1 MHVQAITTSYVHIY
15 TDLDGCSYNTVVEG
29 KKRLQSKI
37 IRSFWINCFGE
48 SVIELPVGNVSNEVE
63 NILYTPMLC
72 WVCCMLPLKLHL
84 RHHTRFHE
92 STCTCKQLSFQFF
105 SLSTLDL

>member
-1 MHVQAITTSYVHIY
+1 MHVQAITASYVY
-15 TDLDGCSYNTVVEG
+15 TDLDGCSYNTVAEG
-29 KKRLQSKI
+29 KKRLLSKI
-37 IRSFWINCFGE
+37 IVSVLVK

-72 WVCCMLPLKLHL
+72 WVCCILPLKLHL
-84 RHHTRFHE
+84 RHHARFHK

-105 SLSTLDL
+105 HCQP